1 MIEPIVTKVS
11 LDFLIKDFR
20 SGAYSSGDYFIVN
33 SSKYLIYFKIDSE
46 LKIIESWMV
55 DLYFGAPTTSIYMG
69 LRIFQNERVALTVGN
84 NLILSSS
91 EFITHLRE
99 KYPEYLD
106 WIIFD
111 QFWLKKILSTFI
123 R

>member
-1 MIEPIVTKVS
+1 MIEPLTTQVS

-46 LKIIESWMV
+46 LKIIDSWMV

-69 LRIFQNERVALTVGN
+69 LLIFQKERIALTVGN

-91 EFITHLRE
+91 EFITHLKE
-99 KYPEYLD
+99 KYSEHLD